1 MDAHVPVGAFVTVLD
16 RMSDWVAIH
25 RRAVFRRGVR
35 RVGNA
40 ADRNQPVTLRHLEA
54 VMDALALLTSD
65 HDEVRGMFE
74 QFRAAKEAENTEK
87 MRSLQQQIFDE
98 LETHTRIEE
107 DIFYPAV
114 QALGVEDLTEIVTE
128 GIQEHH
134 VVKVLMREI
143 RDLSD
148 QEIFEA
154 KMTVLMENVE
164 HHAEEEETEM
174 FPDLRE
180 HMSNERLE
188 ELGVELQA
196 AKA

>member
-1 MDAHVPVGAFVTVLD
+1 MDA
-16 RMSDWVAIH
+16 I
-25 RRAVFRRGVR
+25 
-35 RVGNA
+35 
-40 ADRNQPVTLRHLEA
+40 E
-54 VMDALALLTSD
+54 LLTSD
-65 HDEVRGMFE
+65 HDEVREMFE
-74 QFRAAKEAENTEK
+74 QFRAAKEAEDTEQ

-107 DIFYPAV
+107 DVFYPAV
-114 QALGVEDLTEIVTE
+114 KALGVEDLTETVGE

-148 QEIFEA
+148 QEVFEA

-164 HHAEEEETEM
+164 HHAEEEESEM

-180 HMSNERLE
+180 HMSDQQLD
-188 ELGVELQA
+188 ELGSELEA
-196 AKA
+196 AKAAG

>member
-1 MDAHVPVGAFVTVLD
+1 MDA
-16 RMSDWVAIH
+16 I
-25 RRAVFRRGVR
+25 
-35 RVGNA
+35 
-40 ADRNQPVTLRHLEA
+40 E
-54 VMDALALLTSD
+54 LLTSD
-65 HDEVRGMFE
+65 HDEVREMFE
-74 QFRAAKEAENTEK
+74 QFRTAKEAGDAEE

-114 QALGVEDLTEIVTE
+114 QALGVENLTETVAE

-143 RDLSD
+143 RELSD

-164 HHAEEEETEM
+164 HHAEEEESEM

-180 HMSNERLE
+180 HMSEQQLD
-188 ELGVELQA
+188 ELGSELQA
-196 AKA
+196 AKAAG